1 MEKTEAFWSKPL
13 VHAGTYNKVS
23 TDWWIFFYSRQK
35 LDNMRKTQS
44 DIPEPNEALKVNC
57 IIIKYVLATEMEVE
71 KGATFT
77 NFQTGEYL

>member
-1 MEKTEAFWSKPL
+1 
-13 VHAGTYNKVS
+13 
-23 TDWWIFFYSRQK
+23 
-35 LDNMRKTQS
+35 MRKTQS

-77 NFQTGEYL
+77 NFQTGEYPQEI